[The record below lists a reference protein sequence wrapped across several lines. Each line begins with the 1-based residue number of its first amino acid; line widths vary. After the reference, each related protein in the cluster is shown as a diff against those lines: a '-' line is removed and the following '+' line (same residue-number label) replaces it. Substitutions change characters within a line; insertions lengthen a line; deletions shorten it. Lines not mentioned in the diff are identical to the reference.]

1 MSEKKNLI
9 QSPTIKELTKIRSF
23 SNNELDNILL
33 DKLIQKTSAKM
44 PKGPQIYKMLNKPS
58 NNIKD
63 TSFQQSYN
71 NWNIELNDK
80 EVQQITSKYKKEN
93 NNTIKFNNFI
103 KDVL

>member
-1 MSEKKNLI
+1 MNEKKHSPA
-9 QSPTIKELTKIRSF
+9 QPTIKDLTKLRCF
-23 SNNELDNILL
+23 SNNELENVLL

-71 NWNIELNDK
+71 NWNIELNNK
-80 EVQQITSKYKKEN
+80 EVKQITSKYKKEN